1 MTAPALVSAD
11 FVAPH
16 ESDISTGSNTMSF
29 GEMSDPRSFDRH
41 LRDAWVELTNKH
53 FQSAEHVAVFFGVT
67 ERAARNWR
75 EGVTGPKGG
84 SVAYAIKTL
93 PGAAER
99 LLGA

>member
-1 MTAPALVSAD
+1 
-11 FVAPH
+11 
-16 ESDISTGSNTMSF
+16 MSSGF
-29 GEMSDPRSFDRH
+29 LSDPKSFDRH

-67 ERAARNWR
+67 EKAARNWR

-84 SVAYAIKTL
+84 AVAYAIKTL